1 MELGFDNESWR
12 LELARSLAAGKDSR
26 PEWHALLARLGA
38 AYAAR
43 HALQDDQE
51 TDSPDAPSG
60 SFDRGSA
67 RIVLNYGQGVGRGLS
82 PVNPTTLV
90 HGKSNTDKTAGV
102 AGTNTTGDRG

>member
-26 PEWHALLARLGA
+26 PEWHALLTRLGT

-43 HALQDDQE
+43 DILRNDEDE
-51 TDSPDAPSG
+51 DPDGSLSG

-67 RIVLNYGQGVGRGLS
+67 RIVLNYGQGATEGLS
-82 PVNPTTLV
+82 PVNPTTLGHV
-90 HGKSNTDKTAGV
+90 KSDADKTAGV
-102 AGTNTTGDRG
+102 AGTKTPGDRG

>member
-12 LELARSLAAGKDSR
+12 TELARGLAAGKDSR

-43 HALQDDQE
+43 DILHENEDGHA
-51 TDSPDAPSG
+51 SGG

-67 RIVLNYGQGVGRGLS
+67 RIVLNYGQAAEAGLS
-82 PVNPTTLV
+82 PVNPTALV
-90 HGKSNTDKTAGV
+90 HGKSTTDKNAGV
-102 AGTNTTGDRG
+102 AGSQTTDDRG

>member
-12 LELARSLAAGKDSR
+12 SELARGLAAGKDSR
-26 PEWHALLARLGA
+26 PEWHALLTRLGA

-43 HALQDDQE
+43 RALRDDDSGQD
-51 TDSPDAPSG
+51 PGG

-67 RIVLNYGQGVGRGLS
+67 RIVLNYGQGVEPGLS

-90 HGKSNTDKTAGV
+90 HGKSTTDKTAGV
-102 AGTNTTGDRG
+102 AGTHTTGDRG